1 MSNNDKPLPLII
13 DCDPGQDDAIALML
27 AMASPAELELL
38 GICAV
43 AGNVPLRLTE
53 ANARCIRDVAGRPEV
68 AVFAGCPRPMVK
80 VLETAEYVHGK
91 SGIDGAGLPE
101 PSRGLEAAHAVDW
114 LVGTLRR
121 ADDPI
126 TLATLGPLTNIA
138 MAIVMAPDIVENISE
153 LVLMGG
159 ALSLGN
165 ITPAAEFNIYSDPH
179 AAHIVFEAGLKLTM
193 IGLDV
198 THQARATPA
207 RLEAI
212 RAIGNPAA
220 TCVAGMLDFYGAQ
233 YVSTFGEGAPL
244 HDPCVIAYIL
254 RPDLFTGREMR
265 VDIEISSPLTI
276 GRTVCDVHARSGRAA
291 NVNVLNNIYADGF
304 FELLGERLARLP
316 KNT

>member
-1 MSNNDKPLPLII
+1 VSNKAKALPLII

-27 AMASPAELELL
+27 AMASPDELDLL

-43 AGNVPLRLTE
+43 AGNVPLILTE
-53 ANARCIRDVAGRPEV
+53 ANARRIRDVSGRPQIP
-68 AVFAGCPRPMVK
+68 VFAGCPRPMVK
-80 VLETAEYVHGK
+80 ILETAEYVHGK
-91 SGIDGAGLPE
+91 SGIDGAGLPD
-101 PSRGLEAAHAVDW
+101 PSRPVEAAHAVDW
-114 LVGTLRR
+114 LIDTLRH

-126 TLATLGPLTNIA
+126 TVATLGPLTNIA

-179 AAHIVFEAGLKLTM
+179 AAHIVFEAGIKSTM

-198 THQARATPA
+198 THQTRATPE

-212 RAIGNPAA
+212 RTIGNPAA
-220 TCVAGMLDFYGAQ
+220 ICVAGMLDFYGAQ
-233 YVSTFGEGAPL
+233 YIETFGEGAPL

-254 RPDLFTGREMR
+254 RPDLFTGQQMR

-276 GRTVCDVHARSGRAA
+276 GRTVCDVHARGGQAA
-291 NVNVLNNIYADGF
+291 NANVLEIIDADGF
-304 FELLGERLARLP
+304 FALLGERLARLP
-316 KNT
+316 KTG

>member
-1 MSNNDKPLPLII
+1 MSNNAKALPLII

-27 AMASPAELELL
+27 AMASPQELNLL

-43 AGNVPLRLTE
+43 AGNVPLVLTE
-53 ANARCIRDVAGRPEV
+53 VNARRIRDVSGRPEV
-68 AVFAGCPRPMVK
+68 PVFAGCPRPMVK
-80 VLETAEYVHGK
+80 ILETAEYVHGK
-91 SGIDGAGLPE
+91 SGIDGAGLPD
-101 PSRGLEAAHAVDW
+101 PSRPVEEAHAVDW
-114 LVGTLRR
+114 LVDTLRN
-121 ADDPI
+121 ADAPI

-138 MAIVMAPDIVENISE
+138 MAIVMAPDVVDNIDR

-159 ALSLGN
+159 ALALGN

-198 THQARATPA
+198 THQARATPE

-233 YVSTFGEGAPL
+233 YFETFGEGAPL
-244 HDPCVIAYIL
+244 HDPCVIAYLL
-254 RPDLFTGREMR
+254 RSDLFTGQEMR
-265 VDIEISSPLTI
+265 VDIEISSSLTI
-276 GRTVCDVHARSGRAA
+276 GQTVCDVHDRSGQAA
-291 NVNVLNNIYADGF
+291 NANVLEKIDADGF
-304 FELLGERLARLP
+304 FALLGERLARLP
-316 KNT
+316 KSV

>member
-1 MSNNDKPLPLII
+1 MSNNVKALPLII

-27 AMASPAELELL
+27 AMASPDELDLL

-43 AGNVPLRLTE
+43 AGNVPLVLTE
-53 ANARCIRDVAGRPEV
+53 ANARRIRDLSGRPQV
-68 AVFAGCPRPMVK
+68 PVFAGCPRPMVK
-80 VLETAEYVHGK
+80 ILETAEYVHGK
-91 SGIDGAGLPE
+91 SGIDGAGLPD
-101 PSRGLEAAHAVDW
+101 PSRPIEAEHAVDW
-114 LVGTLRR
+114 LIDTLRH

-126 TLATLGPLTNIA
+126 TVATLGPLTNVA
-138 MAIVMAPDIVENISE
+138 TAIVMAPDIIENVSE

-179 AAHIVFEAGLKLTM
+179 AAHIVFEAGIRLTM

-198 THQARATPA
+198 THQARATPE

-220 TCVAGMLDFYGAQ
+220 ICVAGMLDFYGAQ
-233 YVSTFGEGAPL
+233 YIETFGEGAPL
-244 HDPCVIAYIL
+244 HDPCVIAYLL
-254 RPDLFTGREMR
+254 RPDLFIGQKMR

-276 GRTVCDVHARSGRAA
+276 GRTVCDVHARSGQAA
-291 NVNVLNNIYADGF
+291 NANVLQKIDADGF
-304 FELLGERLARLP
+304 FALLGERLARLP
-316 KNT
+316 

>member
-165 ITPAAEFNIYSDPH
+165 ITPAAEFNIYVDPD
-179 AAHIVFEAGLKLTM
+179 AADIVLRSGIDIVM
-193 IGLDV
+193 MPLDV
-198 THQARATPA
+198 THQMQSTP
-207 RLEAI
+207 
-212 RAIGNPAA
+212 P
-220 TCVAGMLDFYGAQ
+220 
-233 YVSTFGEGAPL
+233 
-244 HDPCVIAYIL
+244 
-254 RPDLFTGREMR
+254 
-265 VDIEISSPLTI
+265 
-276 GRTVCDVHARSGRAA
+276 
-291 NVNVLNNIYADGF
+291 
-304 FELLGERLARLP
+304 
-316 KNT
+316 

>member
-1 MSNNDKPLPLII
+1 MSHNVKAIPLII

-27 AMASPAELELL
+27 AMASPEELDLL
-38 GICAV
+38 GISAV
-43 AGNVPLRLTE
+43 AGNVPLVLTE
-53 ANARCIRDVAGRPEV
+53 ANARRIRDVSGRPELP
-68 AVFAGCPRPMVK
+68 VFAGCPRPMVRI
-80 VLETAEYVHGK
+80 LETAEYVHGK

-101 PSRGLEAAHAVDW
+101 PSRPVEAAHAVDW
-114 LVGTLRR
+114 LIDTLRR
-121 ADDPI
+121 SDNPI
-126 TLATLGPLTNIA
+126 TMATLGPLTNIA

-165 ITPAAEFNIYSDPH
+165 VTPAAEFNIYSDPH

-198 THQARATPA
+198 THQARATPE
-207 RLEAI
+207 RLEGI

-220 TCVAGMLDFYGAQ
+220 KSVAGMLDFYGAQ
-233 YVSTFGEGAPL
+233 YVSTFGVGAPL
-244 HDPCVIAYIL
+244 HDPCVVAYIL

-291 NVNVLNNIYADGF
+291 NANVLEKVDPDGF

-316 KNT
+316 KIV

>member
-1 MSNNDKPLPLII
+1 MSSIVKPIPLII

-27 AMASPAELELL
+27 AMASPDELNLL
-38 GICAV
+38 GVSAV
-43 AGNVPLRLTE
+43 AGNVPLVLTE
-53 ANARCIRDVAGRPEV
+53 ANARSIRDVAGRSEIPV
-68 AVFAGCPRPMVK
+68 YAGCPRPMVK

-91 SGIDGAGLPE
+91 SGIDGANLPQ
-101 PSRGLEAAHAVDW
+101 PSRPAEDTHAVDW
-114 LVGTLRR
+114 LIDTLRH
-121 ADDPI
+121 AKAPI
-126 TLATLGPLTNIA
+126 TLATLGPLTNVA
-138 MAIVMAPDIVENISE
+138 MAIVMAPDILENISE

-291 NVNVLNNIYADGF
+291 NVNVLDNIYADGF

-316 KNT
+316 KNI

>member
-126 TLATLGPLTNIA
+126 TLATLG
-138 MAIVMAPDIVENISE
+138 
-153 LVLMGG
+153 
-159 ALSLGN
+159 
-165 ITPAAEFNIYSDPH
+165 
-179 AAHIVFEAGLKLTM
+179 
-193 IGLDV
+193 
-198 THQARATPA
+198 
-207 RLEAI
+207 
-212 RAIGNPAA
+212 
-220 TCVAGMLDFYGAQ
+220 
-233 YVSTFGEGAPL
+233 
-244 HDPCVIAYIL
+244 
-254 RPDLFTGREMR
+254 
-265 VDIEISSPLTI
+265 
-276 GRTVCDVHARSGRAA
+276 
-291 NVNVLNNIYADGF
+291 
-304 FELLGERLARLP
+304 
-316 KNT
+316 